1 MRRGAAICSAFT
13 FLVSVGASGCTDE
26 AGGVATPTAVEPT
39 SGGSGTG
46 SGSTPQSGAGS
57 GAGVNGSGT
66 GSSSPI
72 EGSSGVATASG
83 LPMGSGVMS
92 PSSGATSIPA
102 PDASTPVTE
111 SGSST
116 GGGLPCAV
124 QDLLANQC
132 QSCHGVV
139 PIEPAPNSLVT
150 VADLT
155 GASLVDSTKT
165 NAQESVLRMEN
176 TVFPMPPAPGAP
188 ATVAEIAALQAWI
201 SARYPASMGCDG
213 GVSEAPDASLTTGPS
228 YGGPLVCS
236 SGGTS
241 SAGNGPSMRPGDPCS
256 TCHNFAIAGT
266 VYETEHETESCNGVN
281 VSGANVVI
289 TGSDGTVTTIPVGA
303 VGNFYST
310 ASIVGPFQAKIV
322 YQGRERDML
331 SPQAFGSCNFCH
343 TPDGANSA
351 PGRIMLP

>member
-1 MRRGAAICSAFT
+1 MRRGAAIYSAFA
-13 FLVSVGASGCTDE
+13 FLVSVGGTGCTDE
-26 AGGVATPTAVEPT
+26 AGGVAAPTPVEPT
-39 SGGSGTG
+39 SG
-46 SGSTPQSGAGS
+46 SGSTSQSGAGS
-57 GAGVNGSGT
+57 GPYGSGSAT
-66 GSSSPI
+66 GSSSPFR
-72 EGSSGVATASG
+72 GSSGVATTSG
-83 LPMGSGVMS
+83 LPFGSGATS
-92 PSSGATSIPA
+92 PSSGAAATFV

-116 GGGLPCAV
+116 GGGIPCAV
-124 QDLLANQC
+124 EDLLANRC

-139 PIEPAPNSLVT
+139 PVEPAPNSLVT

-155 GASLVDSTKT
+155 GASLVDPTKT
-165 NAQESVLRMEN
+165 NAQESILRMEN

-188 ATVAEIAALQAWI
+188 ATVAEIDAVQAWI
-201 SARYPASMGCDG
+201 SAGYPASMGCSALDG
-213 GVSEAPDASLTTGPS
+213 GASPDDASIASGPS
-228 YGGPLVCS
+228 YDGPLVCS
-236 SGGTS
+236 SGGTYS
-241 SAGNGPSMRPGDPCS
+241 GGNGAQMRPGDPCS

-266 VYETEHETESCNGVN
+266 VYQTEHETESCNGVN

-303 VGNFYST
+303 AGNFYST
-310 ASIVGPFQAKIV
+310 ASIVGPFQAKIL

-343 TPDGANSA
+343 TPVGANSA